1 MDLDISKQETKV
13 NNKAYSTM
21 HYSLW
26 LKRIVFL
33 MIGVLLLAI
42 MAFIY
47 IYIKTKIGTP
57 KDYLEEKGEVEID
70 NKYNNFNSKVNNFTI
85 EFGILKDIDTL
96 ERKMKIE
103 IEDKEVMEVKEEN
116 LYLFN
121 RVYNNINSYIESEIS
136 LDHII
141 ESSKAIV
148 MIESD
153 NEGRVNNKENLF
165 IKVIVLNGEYN
176 KDATIEEILNLNLLE
191 ENYELEKTYDEEFDQ
206 SKYNYEGS

>member
-13 NNKAYSTM
+13 NNKAYNTM

>member
-13 NNKAYSTM
+13 NNKAYNTM

-206 SKYNYEGS
+206 SKNNYEGS

>member
-13 NNKAYSTM
+13 NNKAYNTM

-96 ERKMKIE
+96 ERKIKIE